1 MKMKKMIVLLLGIL
15 LLTTSSCG
23 TYTGAGAFTGAQFG
37 SIIGSAVGGISGGW
51 RGHEVGKLVGLAGGA
66 AVGAAIGAAADNAVE
81 NRYNEERAQ
90 ARNSSVNA
98 RRGVN
103 IRQDVDDDDRYD
115 DDDDDSGFDPT
126 GSGDDRIML
135 DGMSQGYTS
144 GPAKLE
150 IRNARFSDL
159 SRDGI
164 LARGEAAHVVFE
176 IYNSSDKPIYGI
188 SPSVREVT
196 GNKHIHISEN
206 ILVESIAPRQAIRYT
221 AQVKADNRLKE
232 GEAVICVSVFQA
244 GREVSS
250 QTRNFRVVT
259 TKR

>member
-1 MKMKKMIVLLLGIL
+1 M
-15 LLTTSSCG
+15 
-23 TYTGAGAFTGAQFG
+23 
-37 SIIGSAVGGISGGW
+37 
-51 RGHEVGKLVGLAGGA
+51 
-66 AVGAAIGAAADNAVE
+66 
-81 NRYNEERAQ
+81 
-90 ARNSSVNA
+90 
-98 RRGVN
+98 
-103 IRQDVDDDDRYD
+103 DDDDRYD

-221 AQVKADNRLKE
+221 AQVKADNRLKA

-259 TKR
+259 TKH